1 MTDHEFGLKMIRFQ
15 EMNKEFKKVF
25 MDKFR
30 EIAFN
35 EHIPEE
41 YRIRYANALAFLHG
55 AKKTGSELELKAQE
69 IKREIEDLIELSMA
83 AKRRNN
89 NDANWLNAA
98 EKSGKKNN
106 NDDNAWLKKA
116 ENADRRRN
124 EW

>member
-1 MTDHEFGLKMIRFQ
+1 
-15 EMNKEFKKVF
+15 
-25 MDKFR
+25 MDKFS

-55 AKKTGSELELKAQE
+55 AKRAGSELELKAQE
-69 IKREIEDLIELSMA
+69 IKREIEDLIELSKD

-98 EKSGKKNN
+98 EKSGKKKN
-106 NDDNAWLKKA
+106 NDDNAWLKQA
-116 ENADRRRN
+116 ENDARKRN